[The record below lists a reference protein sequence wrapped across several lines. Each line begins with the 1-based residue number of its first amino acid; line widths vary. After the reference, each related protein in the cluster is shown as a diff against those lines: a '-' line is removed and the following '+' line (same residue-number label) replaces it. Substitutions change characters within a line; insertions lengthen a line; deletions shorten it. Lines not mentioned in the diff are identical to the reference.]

1 MKPEKK
7 PFVVEIKN
15 RRRLS
20 RREHSIWG
28 KIDLKAAGGQVA
40 VEENSGENGA
50 AMPFAKARDCRR
62 ANRNR
67 YQRLIASSTNFGTA
81 HPLT

>member
-20 RREHSIWG
+20 RKEHSIWR
-28 KIDLKAAGGQVA
+28 KIDLKAADDHAAAAYTAG
-40 VEENSGENGA
+40 SNGPTMSVRPPEA
-50 AMPFAKARDCRR
+50 ATDHSPNDISA
-62 ANRNR
+62 
-67 YQRLIASSTNFGTA
+67 
-81 HPLT
+81 

>member
-20 RREHSIWG
+20 RKEHSIWG
-28 KIDLKAAGGQVA
+28 KIDLKAAGDQVGA
-40 VEENSGENGA
+40 EERSGEHDAPMQNSDVA
-50 AMPFAKARDCRR
+50 AEQNAEI
-62 ANRNR
+62 NV
-67 YQRLIASSTNFGTA
+67 
-81 HPLT
+81 

>member
-28 KIDLKAAGGQVA
+28 KIDLKAAGDQVA
-40 VEENSGENGA
+40 AEEKSSENDA
-50 AMPFAKARDCRR
+50 AMPMQDPE
-62 ANRNR
+62 
-67 YQRLIASSTNFGTA
+67 TA
-81 HPLT
+81 VEQTAPEINV

>member
-28 KIDLKAAGGQVA
+28 RMDLKTASDQVA
-40 VEENSGENGA
+40 AEQTAGESDLATSMRPSEAVTDQNVT
-50 AMPFAKARDCRR
+50 DV
-62 ANRNR
+62 
-67 YQRLIASSTNFGTA
+67 ST
-81 HPLT
+81 

>member
-28 KIDLKAAGGQVA
+28 KIDLKAAGDQVA
-40 VEENSGENGA
+40 AVEKSAENGA
-50 AMPFAKARDCRR
+50 AMPMR
-62 ANRNR
+62 
-67 YQRLIASSTNFGTA
+67 
-81 HPLT
+81 HPEAAPEQNAAEINV

>member
-20 RREHSIWG
+20 RKEHSIWG
-28 KIDLKAAGGQVA
+28 KIDLKAADAAEYTV
-40 VEENSGENGA
+40 GENGPAISMRPSEA
-50 AMPFAKARDCRR
+50 AADHSPNDISA
-62 ANRNR
+62 
-67 YQRLIASSTNFGTA
+67 
-81 HPLT
+81 

>member
-20 RREHSIWG
+20 RKEHSIWG
-28 KIDLKAAGGQVA
+28 KIDLKAAGDQVDAWQVVRDRREEA
-40 VEENSGENGA
+40 VDVILLPGGLHACTS
-50 AMPFAKARDCRR
+50 
-62 ANRNR
+62 
-67 YQRLIASSTNFGTA
+67 
-81 HPLT
+81 

>member
-28 KIDLKAAGGQVA
+28 TIDLKPAGDQVDA
-40 VEENSGENGA
+40 EQTAGESDLAMRPSEA
-50 AMPFAKARDCRR
+50 AMDQNATDLSA
-62 ANRNR
+62 
-67 YQRLIASSTNFGTA
+67 
-81 HPLT
+81 

>member
-20 RREHSIWG
+20 RKEHSISG
-28 KIDLKAAGGQVA
+28 KIDLKAADDQVA
-40 VEENSGENGA
+40 AAYTVGENGPTISVRPPEA
-50 AMPFAKARDCRR
+50 ATDHSPNDFSA
-62 ANRNR
+62 
-67 YQRLIASSTNFGTA
+67 
-81 HPLT
+81 

>member
-20 RREHSIWG
+20 RQEHSIWG
-28 KIDLKAAGGQVA
+28 TSNLKAAGDLVTA
-40 VEENSGENGA
+40 EEKSGENGA
-50 AMPFAKARDCRR
+50 AMPLGQSEAVSEQNAVEIN
-62 ANRNR
+62 A
-67 YQRLIASSTNFGTA
+67 
-81 HPLT
+81 

>member
-28 KIDLKAAGGQVA
+28 KIDLKAAGDQVGA
-40 VEENSGENGA
+40 EEKSGEHRAPIPVQNSDA
-50 AMPFAKARDCRR
+50 AAEQNAEI
-62 ANRNR
+62 NV
-67 YQRLIASSTNFGTA
+67 
-81 HPLT
+81 

>member
-20 RREHSIWG
+20 RQEHSIWG
-28 KIDLKAAGGQVA
+28 KIDLKTAGNQGAAA
-40 VEENSGENGA
+40 EKSGENGA
-50 AMPFAKARDCRR
+50 ATPIGQSEAA
-62 ANRNR
+62 AV
-67 YQRLIASSTNFGTA
+67 QIATEIKV
-81 HPLT
+81 

>member
-20 RREHSIWG
+20 RKEHSIWG
-28 KIDLKAAGGQVA
+28 KIDLKAADDHVA
-40 VEENSGENGA
+40 A
-50 AMPFAKARDCRR
+50 AYAAGSHGPAISMRPSEAAADHSPNDIS
-62 ANRNR
+62 A
-67 YQRLIASSTNFGTA
+67 
-81 HPLT
+81 